1 MCVDRV
7 IYLALNSENTM
18 YGFCSGHIL
27 QVRKYVKYGPEP
39 NGGNNTGC

>member
-1 MCVDRV
+1 MSVDRV

-27 QVRKYVKYGPEP
+27 QVRKYVNMGDS
-39 NGGNNTGC
+39 